1 VDAVKRIQRDHV
13 LNRGYG
19 DIGYHYLID
28 PMGRVFE
35 GRSMEWQGAHSG
47 NTSSG
52 RNNNPKNVGICLLGD
67 FEVSTPSAAA
77 IATLD
82 RMVAEIRQHYKLP
95 ASAIKPH
102 SYWKDN
108 AVPRT
113 SHGPVAAQAV
123 VIGALLLAIA
133 AGACGGTEEGTTRP
147 VEKSYPSGVVRTRGT
162 EAYFDGKWRSHG
174 EFVYFDEDGDETHRG
189 AFERGLETGP
199 WTERGADGSL
209 GKGVYLEGERHGP
222 WRTSTRTAST
232 PSAAPTSAASAS
244 VNGCVSTRISAR
256 SAAGTTG
263 TASRSACGSSG
274 ATTASRC
281 PRRTSARARGS
292 PRSEPEK

>member
-1 VDAVKRIQRDHV
+1 
-13 LNRGYG
+13 
-19 DIGYHYLID
+19 
-28 PMGRVFE
+28 
-35 GRSMEWQGAHSG
+35 
-47 NTSSG
+47 
-52 RNNNPKNVGICLLGD
+52 
-67 FEVSTPSAAA
+67 
-77 IATLD
+77 
-82 RMVAEIRQHYKLP
+82 
-95 ASAIKPH
+95 
-102 SYWKDN
+102 
-108 AVPRT
+108 VPRT

-222 WRTSTRTAST
+222 WAYFH
-232 PSAAPTSAASAS
+232 A
-244 VNGCVSTRISAR
+244 NGKYAE
-256 SAAGTTG
+256 
-263 TASRSACGSSG
+263 
-274 ATTASRC
+274 
-281 PRRTSARARGS
+281 RGS
-292 PRSEPEK
+292 YERGKRVGEWVRFHPNQREERRGHYRDGVKVGVWQFWSHDGEPLPEKDFGAGSGEPEK